1 MYAGGHEPKKMHR
14 YEMPTIYMPKG
25 QEEAV
30 RIKRVLSKGLK
41 SRLKATKGSVAS
53 LARELGTSRSVVQ
66 RVLDPQN
73 TSITLQTM
81 VKAAASLGYRLELKL
96 EPRIDAV
103 EEIEIPVSSRKLM
116 IELGLTLD
124 RMHR

>member
-1 MYAGGHEPKKMHR
+1 
-14 YEMPTIYMPKG
+14 
-25 QEEAV
+25 
-30 RIKRVLSKGLK
+30 
-41 SRLKATKGSVAS
+41 VAS